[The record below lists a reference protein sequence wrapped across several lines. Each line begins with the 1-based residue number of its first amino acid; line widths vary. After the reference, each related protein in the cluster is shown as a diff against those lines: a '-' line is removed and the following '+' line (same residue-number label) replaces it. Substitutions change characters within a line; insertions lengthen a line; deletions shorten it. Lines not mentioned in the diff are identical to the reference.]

1 MLACKSQWDRSS
13 LWQLKKFQNCR
24 EAESKFK
31 PLTLHGFFLLFS
43 LVGSIVLCFCFVLFY
58 LLYIALCFV
67 FFLSVRIRQIFFF
80 PAFILCCLC
89 VLCRAQIVKGYLRA
103 PLPYWAQAQVLDLS
117 QECLNCYRVPGRQVP
132 QLSESHRLLQT
143 GHQSHCIQRY

>member
-43 LVGSIVLCFCFVLFY
+43 LVGSTVLCFCFVLFY

-67 FFLSVRIRQIFFF
+67 FFLSVRRYVRYVNTLDFLLPSFHLVLPVCSLQSTDSQG
-80 PAFILCCLC
+80 ILKGTITILGPGPGSRSVSR
-89 VLCRAQIVKGYLRA
+89 VL
-103 PLPYWAQAQVLDLS
+103 
-117 QECLNCYRVPGRQVP
+117 E
-132 QLSESHRLLQT
+132 LLQSPRET
-143 GHQSHCIQRY
+143 GTSTF